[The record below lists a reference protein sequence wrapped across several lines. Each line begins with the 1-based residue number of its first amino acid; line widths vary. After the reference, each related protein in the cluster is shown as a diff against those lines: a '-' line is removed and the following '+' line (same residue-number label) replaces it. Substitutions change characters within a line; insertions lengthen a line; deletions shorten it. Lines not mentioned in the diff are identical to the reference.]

1 MEVKAI
7 FENKGLNSMIFK
19 IKSITSLKVKVLLL
33 TILLSTLIPET
44 VQAQIIPIIKLPTI
58 TVPKPTITF
67 PKQTII
73 VPKPTLETPLVFQ
86 LTTSFSIKF
95 IDI

>member
-7 FENKGLNSMIFK
+7 FGNKGLNAMTFK
-19 IKSITSLKVKVLLL
+19 IKSITSLKVKGLLL